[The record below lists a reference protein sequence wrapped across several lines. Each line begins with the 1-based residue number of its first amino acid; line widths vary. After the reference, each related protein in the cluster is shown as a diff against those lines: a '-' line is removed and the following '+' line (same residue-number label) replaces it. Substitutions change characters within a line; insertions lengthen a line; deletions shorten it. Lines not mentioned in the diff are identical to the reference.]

1 MRLERA
7 YGPAAFFLLVTMSA
21 ACDSLLE
28 VENPSSINDED
39 IRNAQSAEIWANGAL
54 RSVQEGWDRMLT
66 LLSTASDETRFVG
79 AHTWW
84 RDLDLGK
91 ISEPE
96 NAGLN
101 TEFGWFA
108 SAQWMADEAI
118 HVLDSL
124 DAAGEL
130 RDRTLLAR
138 AYLYGAIAY
147 ATLADGMED
156 YAPSDRTDPGPALG
170 SENMP
175 VLYDQA
181 VDYASKGL
189 AIQSS
194 GALARDL
201 LAIRARAQ
209 HGRAVRKKVF
219 PPPADVS
226 GGGLV
231 MSAGAAQDAQAALS
245 MDGSDWRYDFL
256 WQAQVQTS
264 ETLWQVNC
272 FDNLG
277 FGARYAVL
285 TPNMT
290 LVDSV
295 VLMDPIDRVPDP
307 WVERFITTFEEHADG
322 PCDTGVLGVVS
333 AREMHLLI
341 AEDALA
347 RGDEATFA
355 DHVNQVRAF
364 ESLTPWRPESGISAR
379 DLLVYERQ
387 SQLLMTGRRLADMYR
402 FGIVSDTWDP
412 ASIASLAPGTLFP
425 IPSREVEANCHLNP
439 DVSC

>member
-1 MRLERA
+1 L
-7 YGPAAFFLLVTMSA
+7 LLVPLSA

-39 IRNAQSAEIWANGAL
+39 IRNAQSAEVWANGAL
-54 RSVQEGWDRMLT
+54 RSVQEGWDRMLS
-66 LLSTASDETRFVG
+66 LQAAASDETRFVG

-84 RDLDLGK
+84 RDIDLGRVA
-91 ISEPE
+91 EPT
-96 NAGLN
+96 NAGL
-101 TEFGWFA
+101 ESGFRLFA

-138 AYLYGAIAY
+138 TYLYGAIAY

-156 YAPSDRTDPGPALG
+156 YAPSDRTEPGPALG
-170 SENMP
+170 PENMP
-175 VLYDQA
+175 ALYDQA

-189 AIQSS
+189 AVQSS
-194 GALARDL
+194 GELARNL

-209 HGRAVRKKVF
+209 HARAVRDIIY
-219 PPPADVS
+219 PPPADAS

-231 MSAGAAQDAQAALS
+231 TSPGAAQDAQAALS
-245 MDGSDWRYDFL
+245 MDGGDWRYEFTF
-256 WQAQVQTS
+256 QAQVLTS
-264 ETLWQVNC
+264 DVIWQLNC

-285 TPNMT
+285 TPGGTN
-290 LVDSV
+290 VESV
-295 VLMDPIDRVPDP
+295 ILTDPIDGVTDP
-307 WVERFITTFEEHADG
+307 WLERFITAFEEHAGG
-322 PCDTGVLGVVS
+322 PCDSGVLGVFS

-364 ESLTPWRPESGISAR
+364 ESLTPWTPDPGVSAR

-387 SQLLMTGRRLADMYR
+387 SQLFMTGRRFADMYR

-412 ASIASLAPGTLFP
+412 ASIAYLAPGTLFP